1 MTWAV
6 LLGGLS
12 GVATLLALGPLTARL
27 EPARLD
33 LSGPSRPVSQSGGRL
48 RPRLRRS
55 PRRQPDRLAEDLA
68 TQRMLETLARSL
80 RAGRTLTEALVMLA
94 PGDRPTSQ
102 RHLLHD
108 TLMVAATAGTGPATV
123 LEHAATVAAD
133 RVAARQERRSQ
144 AAQARLSATVLTW
157 VPVGVAVLAV
167 AGDGDVRDVMLTTPL
182 GWVCLGGG
190 LALSAL
196 GRRWITRLTEGRSP

>member
-33 LSGPSRPVSQSGGRL
+33 LSVPSRPVSQSGGRL

-94 PGDRPTSQ
+94 PGDQSTSQ

-108 TLMVAATAGTGPATV
+108 TLMVAATAGTGPAPV
-123 LEHAATVAAD
+123 VEQAASVAAD

-157 VPVGVAVLAV
+157 VPVAVAVLAV

-190 LALSAL
+190 LAFSAL

>member
-12 GVATLLALGPLTARL
+12 GLATFVALGPMTARL
-27 EPARLD
+27 DPVRLD
-33 LSGPSRPVSQSGGRL
+33 LSVPSRPESQSGGRL
-48 RPRLRRS
+48 QPRSPRS

-68 TQRMLETLARSL
+68 TQRMLEALARSL

-94 PGDRPTSQ
+94 PGDQSTSQ

-108 TLMVAATAGTGPATV
+108 TLMVAATAGTGPAPV
-123 LEHAATVAAD
+123 VEQAATVAAD
-133 RVAARQERRSQ
+133 RVAARQERRAQ

-157 VPVGVAVLAV
+157 VPVAV
-167 AGDGDVRDVMLTTPL
+167 AALAMLGDADVRDVMLTTPL

-190 LALSAL
+190 WALSAL
-196 GRRWITRLTEGRSP
+196 GRRWITRLTEGRTP